1 MPQDCRTAEFS
12 FPVPDDWK
20 DRRVIAWSAQPRP
33 GQAVVPNI
41 LATYDRLPV
50 DKSVEGFVDSQE
62 ADLAR
67 SAKKFTLIG
76 RREVPVERP
85 QRVSLPVRAAR
96 ADLFAN
102 TINEGVIA
110 RPGIWL
116 SRALVYLDNRG
127 VDGAVNGIA
136 ALLGGTSGRLRRT
149 QTGFVRSYAL
159 TILGGSVVLVA
170 ALLVVGGGAG

>member
-50 DKSVEGFVDSQE
+50 DKSVEEFVDSQE

-76 RREVPVERP
+76 RREVSLGGRLGLEILFRWDAGSGLLR
-85 QRVSLPVRAAR
+85 QRQIYVPLDDGRLITVVNTALDRDFESV
-96 ADLFAN
+96 DGLFAE
-102 TINEGVIA
+102 ILAGLQ
-110 RPGIWL
+110 WL
-116 SRALVYLDNRG
+116 
-127 VDGAVNGIA
+127 
-136 ALLGGTSGRLRRT
+136 
-149 QTGFVRSYAL
+149 
-159 TILGGSVVLVA
+159 
-170 ALLVVGGGAG
+170 